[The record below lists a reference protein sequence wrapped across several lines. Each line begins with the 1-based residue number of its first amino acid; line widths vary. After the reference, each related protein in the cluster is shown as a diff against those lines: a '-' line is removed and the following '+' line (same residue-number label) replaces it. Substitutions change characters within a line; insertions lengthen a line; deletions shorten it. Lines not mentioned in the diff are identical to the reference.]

1 MHEFKDG
8 TVQKKSY
15 FIEFYD
21 IGGNISHR
29 KSAKMFYN
37 NLDGIILVHDLT
49 NRKSEE
55 NLKYWLT
62 DVLEENESM
71 SISTSDVHSSPT
83 KNANYYNMSS
93 ANMMPPLLVIGTK
106 SDQAQLVR
114 NSLRTCTSYVAAKY
128 RADEINLDCM
138 EPKYLAPATT
148 NSIKLAK
155 FFDKAIEY
163 KLSQH
168 TRMDNLRTLDTLNK
182 NSLYQS
188 KFK

>member
-37 NLDGIILVHDLT
+37 NVDGIILVHDLT

-55 NLKYWLT
+55 NLKYWLA

-71 SISTSDVHSSPT
+71 SICSASETHLSPT
-83 KNANYYNMSS
+83 KSTYSS
-93 ANMMPPLLVIGTK
+93 NNNSNMPPLLVIGTK

-114 NSLRTCTSYVAAKY
+114 NSLRTCTSYVAAQY

-138 EPKYLAPATT
+138 EPKSLAPATT

-163 KLSQH
+163 KLTQQV
-168 TRMDNLRTLDTLNK
+168 RMGSLRSIDSINK
-182 NSLYQS
+182 NTLFQS
-188 KFK
+188 KLK